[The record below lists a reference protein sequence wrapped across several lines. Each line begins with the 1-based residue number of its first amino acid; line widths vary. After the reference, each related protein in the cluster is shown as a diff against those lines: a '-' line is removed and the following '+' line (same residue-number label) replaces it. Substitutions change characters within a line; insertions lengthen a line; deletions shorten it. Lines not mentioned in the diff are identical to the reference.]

1 MDPRIVT
8 VFGATGFLGRRIVWR
23 LHRLGCFVRIASR
36 HPDRGR
42 DLFGTDPRLEAIAG
56 DIRDTR
62 SVIDAVTGAYGVVNA
77 ISLYIE
83 RGTETFHTMHVDC
96 AERVAVEANRA
107 GVEQFVHVSGIGADA
122 DSASAYIRSRGQGE
136 LVVRA
141 AYPGAILIRP
151 AVMFGPDDAFLT
163 VILKL
168 LHRLPAYP
176 LFGNGATRLQPA
188 HVEDVAEAIA
198 QTVQRSERDAITL
211 ELGGPQVYTYREL
224 LGCVACEAGLKPILI
239 PVPLAAWHVLAM
251 AAEILPNPPITRNQV
266 ELMRV
271 DTVASPDLSG
281 FPKLGIL
288 PRQLEETVRLILQ
301 RL

>member
-107 GVEQFVHVSGIGADA
+107 RVEQFVHVSGIGADA
-122 DSASAYIRSRGQGE
+122 EFSVSLYS
-136 LVVRA
+136 
-141 AYPGAILIRP
+141 
-151 AVMFGPDDAFLT
+151 
-163 VILKL
+163 
-168 LHRLPAYP
+168 
-176 LFGNGATRLQPA
+176 
-188 HVEDVAEAIA
+188 
-198 QTVQRSERDAITL
+198 
-211 ELGGPQVYTYREL
+211 
-224 LGCVACEAGLKPILI
+224 
-239 PVPLAAWHVLAM
+239 
-251 AAEILPNPPITRNQV
+251 
-266 ELMRV
+266 
-271 DTVASPDLSG
+271 
-281 FPKLGIL
+281 
-288 PRQLEETVRLILQ
+288 
-301 RL
+301 